1 MPTAEEATRQAGDQK
16 EGATRQKRAVG
27 GSDSGGGNEAGRRLK
42 GEGGEADR
50 QLKGGGEE
58 AGK

>member
-27 GSDSGGGNEAGRRLK
+27 GADSGGGNEAGRQLK
-42 GEGGEADR
+42 GEE
-50 QLKGGGEE
+50 
-58 AGK
+58 